1 MLLVVRHADAGDEGD
16 WDGPPSLRPLSA
28 AGHRQAAGLVVRL
41 EDYPVDRIL
50 CSPTLRAHQ
59 TVQPLARDRFLEVET
74 APALGMDAGPAEL
87 LRRFWAR
94 QLPNTVLCT
103 SGETIGRLLTRLAA
117 DGLVM
122 EEPMDW
128 PNGSTWLLQQVG
140 GGRRVRGRLLA
151 PLPLDGCE
159 VLIG

>member
-1 MLLVVRHADAGDEGD
+1 MLLVVRHADAGEVGD

-50 CSPTLRAHQ
+50 CSPTLRGHQ
-59 TVQPLARDRFLEVET
+59 TVQPLARDRFLAVEPL
-74 APALGMDAGPAEL
+74 AALGVDAGATEL
-87 LRRFWAR
+87 LRMFWAR

-103 SGETIGRLLTRLAA
+103 SGETIGRLLAGLVA
-117 DGLVM
+117 DGLVA

-128 PNGSTWLLQQVG
+128 PNGSTWLLQWVG
-140 GGRRVRGRLLA
+140 GRQVRGRLLA
-151 PLPLDGCE
+151 PLVLDGRD